1 MGYSS
6 IRRVAVLGA
15 GVMGSGIAAHV
26 AGAGVQVLLLDLSQ
40 SLVMSALE
48 KLKKARPP
56 LLFHPRDLERIQVG
70 ALDTHLLEAARCDW
84 VVEAVREDVTTKQE
98 LFGKLEPLLG
108 EKTIVTSNT
117 SGIRLKELLQGR
129 NGSFCQRFLITHFF
143 NPVRYM
149 HLLEL
154 IAGEQTDPVV
164 LQTMASFGEK
174 VLGKGVVYGYDT
186 PNFIGNR
193 VGLYA
198 IMGVLQRVF
207 RGEYTIDEADAV
219 LGPIIG
225 RAKSAVFRTADL
237 VGLDTLLAVARH
249 SYEQLPYDEERKV
262 LQPPEKWVEMIK
274 QGMLGEKS
282 GRGFYQKKTD
292 GLFSWDVQT
301 GTYRKQEK
309 PNVSWMTQLKHK
321 PLSARLQGVMMQTDR
336 LGDLAKRS
344 LLEVLAYAS
353 KRLGPRT
360 ARDDNQQDPPICE
373 DLVQIDRAMRWGF
386 SWELGPFELWD
397 ILGVEAALVQM
408 DQLGIRP
415 AAWVREMVHSGVA
428 HFYQEDMGNGTVID
442 ASRVPQRKAI
452 LTKSPLVSLD
462 TLRLSQKP
470 VLYNEGAALW
480 DIGDGIACLE
490 FRSKMNTIDG
500 DVIAFLQQA
509 VEEGERNFSGLVVG
523 NEAKE
528 AFSAGANLLMIVM
541 LANQGNW
548 TLLEQVIRDFQ
559 RATERLKYSA
569 IPVVMAPFGLTLGG
583 GTEVVLHGA
592 AIHAHMELYMG
603 LVETG
608 VGVVPAGGGCKEMLG
623 RLLAGWPEGTDPM
636 PAIQNLFETLAL
648 AKVSGS
654 AEEARI
660 LGFLQE
666 RDTVGLRRDSLL
678 GQAKQLALG
687 LARAGYLPPR
697 PRLLRLPGPS
707 GYATLRSRL
716 LNYLVAHQITSH
728 DVVVSSE
735 LARVLTGGQTSPTVL
750 RTEQDIL
757 DLEREAFLKLCG
769 EEKTRER
776 MVYMLQN
783 NKPLRN

>member
-26 AGAGVQVLLLDLSQ
+26 AGAGVEVLLLDLSHE
-40 SLVMSALE
+40 LVMAALE
-48 KLKKARPP
+48 KLKKAKPP
-56 LLFHPRDLERIQVG
+56 LLFHPRDIERIQTG
-70 ALDTHLLEAARCDW
+70 TFATHLAEAAHCDW
-84 VVEAVREDVTTKQE
+84 VVEAVREDAATKQE

-117 SGIRLKELLQGR
+117 SGIRLKQLLEGR
-129 NGSFCQRFLITHFF
+129 SASFCQRFLISHFF

-154 IAGEQTDPVV
+154 IAGEQTDPAV
-164 LQTMASFGEK
+164 LQTMAFFGEQ
-174 VLGKGVVYGYDT
+174 VLGKGVVYGHDT
-186 PNFIGNR
+186 PNFVGNR
-193 VGLYA
+193 IGLYA
-198 IMGVLQRVF
+198 IMGVLHRVF

-219 LGPIIG
+219 LGPVIG

-237 VGLDTLLAVARH
+237 VGLDTLLSVAHH

-262 LQPPEKWVEMIK
+262 FQPPEKWVAMVK
-274 QGMLGEKS
+274 QGLLGEKS
-282 GRGFYQKKTD
+282 GRGFYQKKPD
-292 GLFSWDVQT
+292 GLFCWDVQT
-301 GTYRKQEK
+301 GDYRKQEK
-309 PNVSWMTQLKHK
+309 PNISWEAAFKRK
-321 PLSARLQGVMMQTDR
+321 PLAERLRSVVMQADR
-336 LGDLAKRS
+336 LGELAKRS
-344 LLEVLAYAS
+344 TLEVLAYAS
-353 KRLGPRT
+353 RRIGPRT
-360 ARDDNQQDPPICE
+360 EVDGNQQDPPICE
-373 DLVQIDRAMRWGF
+373 DLVQIDRAIRWGF
-386 SWELGPFELWD
+386 NWEMGPFEMWD
-397 ILGVEAALVQM
+397 ALGVEATVAQM
-408 DQLGIRP
+408 DALGIRP
-415 AAWVREMVHSGVA
+415 AAWVREMIQRGES
-428 HFYQEDMGNGTVID
+428 HFYHENMGTGTVID
-442 ASRVPQRKAI
+442 ASHVPQQKTM
-452 LTKSPLVSLD
+452 LTKPSLVSLD
-462 TLRLSQKP
+462 PLRLSQKP
-470 VLYNEGAALW
+470 VLQNDGAALW

-500 DVIAFLQQA
+500 DVIAFLKQA
-509 VEEGERNFSGLVVG
+509 VEEGERNFLGLVVG

-528 AFSAGANLLMIVM
+528 AFSAGANLLMILM

-559 RATERLKYSA
+559 RAAERIKYSA

-592 AIHAHMELYMG
+592 ATHAHIELYMG
-603 LVETG
+603 LVETS

-623 RLLAGWPEGTDPM
+623 RVLSRWPEGTDPM
-636 PAIQNLFETLAL
+636 PAIQSLFETLAL

-654 AEEARI
+654 AEEARS
-660 LGFLQE
+660 LGFLEE
-666 RDTVGLRRDSLL
+666 RDMVGLRRDSLL
-678 GQAKQLALG
+678 SQAKQIALG
-687 LARAGYLPPR
+687 LAHAGYRPPR

-716 LNYLVAHQITSH
+716 LNYLAAHQITPH

-735 LARVLTGGQTSPTVL
+735 LARVVTGGQTSPSLL

-776 MVYMLQN
+776 MTYLLQN